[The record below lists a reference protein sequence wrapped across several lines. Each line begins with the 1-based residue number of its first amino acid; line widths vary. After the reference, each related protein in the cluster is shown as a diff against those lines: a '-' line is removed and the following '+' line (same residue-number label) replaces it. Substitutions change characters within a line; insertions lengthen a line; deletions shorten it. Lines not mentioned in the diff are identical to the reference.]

1 MTAGFYSSILS
12 SSDRVNSCYPV
23 LSQNDDSLAPA
34 LSVPGWHR
42 LTAGMLSAVRC
53 THFLNPHRNPLAS
66 GYSDHPFLGMA
77 LWISLDPLTNDLSQ
91 GCDHFSVPA
100 ILEAFVKLSLGR
112 GRGLEVYSAVVK
124 REKRDL
130 NPDPPDQSQG
140 SLSTLM
146 SDFPS
151 SGWMPQAGPGNGT

>member
-1 MTAGFYSSILS
+1 MTAGFYSSIFS

-34 LSVPGWHR
+34 LSVPDGTCHPVW
-42 LTAGMLSAVRC
+42 LTAGRLSAARC

-77 LWISLDPLTNDLSQ
+77 LWISLDPLADDLSQ
-91 GCDHFSVPA
+91 GCDHFSVPV

-124 REKRDL
+124 
-130 NPDPPDQSQG
+130 
-140 SLSTLM
+140 
-146 SDFPS
+146 
-151 SGWMPQAGPGNGT
+151 